1 MNPDDPDIH
10 SNLPFALAALEADGR
25 SRGARA
31 FKAAVAALEADL
43 PAAPGALT
51 MVLLRRVASLS
62 LLADRLD
69 ASIAEGRPVDHESYA
84 ALSGALVAVA
94 GALHAAVER
103 DIDRAAGGHDRAAAT
118 PAATARAALR
128 PVPASRKGA

>member
-1 MNPDDPDIH
+1 MTTDDP
-10 SNLPFALAALEADGR
+10 ALHPLLSIAALEADGR

-51 MVLLRRVASLS
+51 LTLLRRVASLS

-84 ALSGALVAVA
+84 TLTTALVAVA

-103 DIDRAAGGHDRAAAT
+103 DIDRAAAT
-118 PAATARAALR
+118 PAAATRAALR
-128 PVPASRKGA
+128 PVPASRKGV